1 MTEIEVID
9 AILLTIDTDK
19 HNDPVL
25 IRAKKKAAERRQ
37 KQENESQAYWDWIN
51 LKEKIK
57 VIEQD
62 YPQFLENLRER
73 CEALITAMVGKDN
86 TELWWNTPNKAFNN
100 STPEEMYRLSPNIV
114 YDYLMKQA

>member
-25 IRAKKKAAERRQ
+25 IRAKKKATERRQ
-37 KQENESQAYWDWIN
+37 KLENESQAYWDWIN

-57 VIEQD
+57 LIEQD

-73 CEALITAMVGKDN
+73 CESLITAMVGKDN
-86 TELWWNTPNKAFNN
+86 TELWWNTPNKAFGGM
-100 STPEEMYRLSPNIV
+100 TAEELYKVSPNIV